1 MLHNYIMKLT
11 IIVSLMLA
19 VAVNVSAQS
28 LTTTT
33 SGESPRKVTVT
44 AITDNI
50 IRVSNNPNG
59 VATPPSRTLLNLAP
73 SAKVNTIDAPG
84 VEIMT
89 TESGVTVTLNQQSGA
104 VAITADNRTISDNGV
119 RTNANGR
126 MSMTLSTPGN
136 ESFYGAGERG
146 FNFNLQG
153 DTLVMFNRQN
163 YGYTAGDPRIRQM
176 NITMPILISSLGYAI
191 IFDDYAAA
199 ELITNHPLEYITESR
214 FPVDYYFVNGV
225 KGDDNHARLNNL
237 VSQISSLTG
246 RQDLPPLWS
255 LGYITSKYGYRT
267 QAETLGCVDTLKT
280 AGYPLDGIVLDLYWY
295 GKEQDM
301 GRLDWEPSQWPN
313 HKAMLKKLKKQG
325 VNLVA
330 ISQPYVLR
338 DGKAIDNYNELAPRG
353 LFVRDSLG
361 NPGEVTIWVGSGG
374 MWDMSNPD
382 TRNWLRNR
390 YRKLT
395 DDGITGWWG
404 DLGEPEV
411 HPDTLVH
418 YNGLGAR
425 EYHNIYGNDWS
436 QIIYDLFRDEY
447 PDTRLMTLMRGG
459 TVGLQRYS
467 VFPWSTD
474 VSRSWGGLQPQ
485 VIIMLNS
492 GLSGMGYMS
501 HDVGGFAIDPENPID
516 PELYVRWL
524 QLGLFTP
531 VFRTH
536 SQQFAEPYHYPAQQA
551 IILPIVKERY
561 AWLPYNYT
569 LAYENASDGQP
580 LVRPLNFYDEGSNTF
595 DDITDKY
602 LWGRDILVAP
612 VLTQGTVERQIVFP
626 TGTWVDPT
634 APEKVYQRGDTIT
647 YAAPL
652 DVLPTF
658 VRAGSFI
665 PRADYAMDNTGDYR
679 TDRYTVRYYPV
690 AGLSDGKIYEDDLT
704 TPTTLNNGDYSI
716 ISFNGNATD
725 SELTIDIATRNGNDT
740 YVNPSPVKDLTF
752 EIFNVD
758 KKPRAVTVDG
768 RKAKSHYDNE
778 SKTLKVTLKYNVN
791 ATTHIAVER

>member
-330 ISQPYVLR
+330 ISQPYVLQNGR
-338 DGKAIDNYNELAPRG
+338 AIDNYNELAPKG
-353 LFVRDSLG
+353 MFVRDSLG
-361 NPGEVTIWVGSGG
+361 NPGKVTIWVGHGG
-374 MWDMSNPD
+374 MFDVSNP
-382 TRNWLRNR
+382 
-390 YRKLT
+390 
-395 DDGITGWWG
+395 
-404 DLGEPEV
+404 
-411 HPDTLVH
+411 TLV
-418 YNGLGAR
+418 NGCRNAI
-425 EYHNIYGNDWS
+425 N
-436 QIIYDLFRDEY
+436 
-447 PDTRLMTLMRGG
+447 
-459 TVGLQRYS
+459 
-467 VFPWSTD
+467 
-474 VSRSWGGLQPQ
+474 
-485 VIIMLNS
+485 NS
-492 GLSGMGYMS
+492 PIWALP
-501 HDVGGFAIDPENPID
+501 VGGA
-516 PELYVRWL
+516 
-524 QLGLFTP
+524 
-531 VFRTH
+531 
-536 SQQFAEPYHYPAQQA
+536 
-551 IILPIVKERY
+551 
-561 AWLPYNYT
+561 
-569 LAYENASDGQP
+569 
-580 LVRPLNFYDEGSNTF
+580 
-595 DDITDKY
+595 
-602 LWGRDILVAP
+602 
-612 VLTQGTVERQIVFP
+612 
-626 TGTWVDPT
+626 TWVNPKCTPILSFTTTDLKLVST
-634 APEKVYQRGDTIT
+634 TTFMATI
-647 YAAPL
+647 
-652 DVLPTF
+652 
-658 VRAGSFI
+658 GQ
-665 PRADYAMDNTGDYR
+665 
-679 TDRYTVRYYPV
+679 
-690 AGLSDGKIYEDDLT
+690 K
-704 TPTTLNNGDYSI
+704 
-716 ISFNGNATD
+716 
-725 SELTIDIATRNGNDT
+725 
-740 YVNPSPVKDLTF
+740 
-752 EIFNVD
+752 
-758 KKPRAVTVDG
+758 
-768 RKAKSHYDNE
+768 
-778 SKTLKVTLKYNVN
+778 
-791 ATTHIAVER
+791 